1 MIHVVLYQPEIPQN
15 TGNIMRTCAATG
27 TKLHLIE
34 PLGFSMDEKHVRRSG
49 ANYIDFTDYQI
60 YPTMDAFL
68 SANPSGVKVFFTRYA
83 TQSPSDLSYTKEE
96 IDYYLVFGSESS
108 GIPKAILQT
117 SLTTCVRFPTKEV
130 VRSLNLSNTVAMAVY
145 EVLRQQG
152 YPGLIPHEP
161 ESLKGKDYLTK
172 S

>member
-1 MIHVVLYQPEIPQN
+1 
-15 TGNIMRTCAATG
+15 
-27 TKLHLIE
+27 
-34 PLGFSMDEKHVRRSG
+34 
-49 ANYIDFTDYQI
+49 
-60 YPTMDAFL
+60 
-68 SANPSGVKVFFTRYA
+68 
-83 TQSPSDLSYTKEE
+83 LSYTVIEQ
-96 IDYYLVFGSESS
+96 DYYLIFGSESS